1 MTLAV
6 YFLRSNNHYLTFI
19 ENFLKEKLEG
29 WVLRYTNCPYFTK
42 MYFTCV
48 KSTESSEIYPK
59 IIKYF

>member
-6 YFLRSNNHYLTFI
+6 FFLLSNKHYLTFI

-29 WVLRYTNCPYFTK
+29 LGSKIYKLSILYKNVFYLC
-42 MYFTCV
+42 

-59 IIKYF
+59 IIK